1 MPTQPEIRCYPGETV
16 LAFFTAK
23 NPLDRPVDGIATY
36 SVQPYEA
43 GSYLNKIQCFCF
55 EEQRL
60 NPNEL
65 VDLPV
70 FFYIDPEYA
79 DDPRLE
85 NINDIVLSYTFFEA
99 KKEGF
104 KLPSFASSTATSSAA
119 PPVPPP
125 TPPLTPGGQQLAQQL

>member
-1 MPTQPEIRCYPGETV
+1 MSFALTEGV
-16 LAFFTAK
+16 
-23 NPLDRPVDGIATY
+23 ATY

-60 NPNEL
+60 NPHEM

-79 DDPRLE
+79 NDPKLE
-85 NINDIVLSYTFFEA
+85 NVDNIVLSYTFFEA
-99 KKEGF
+99 KKGM
-104 KLPSFASSTATSSAA
+104 KLPTFMIPPNAPKSVVDSS
-119 PPVPPP
+119 
-125 TPPLTPGGQQLAQQL
+125 LALQKL